1 MVDKFKKYTGEV
13 IPLESPDTTVS
24 SSTTTAPEGFVEY
37 TGEVIDSLRPDYGLG
52 ELASTSLKRGFRQ
65 TSSLVGDV
73 IPAVALSA
81 FGFDE
86 AAERQMEEARA
97 SQEYIQRNLPAQ
109 FPSFRDVQW
118 TNPLDVGKF
127 VVEAMGE
134 NATNLIPVLGLGAT
148 GTKVGANIASKK
160 AFENLVDKKVSQKVK
175 DRITS
180 AAARKGANI
189 GQVGGVFLGSYSLN
203 VPETFRGIY
212 EETGTFE
219 PGAALLAGV
228 VNASLDSIF
237 PVTLLRGFSQPARAG
252 IVSKVLERSG
262 MNPSLANSAVT
273 KVLGAAAL
281 EGVTEGSQE
290 AVNITTENFVQDHS
304 FVFDSKDYDRVL
316 EGAVKGAAAGGGY
329 RATGEAVN
337 KIRKEVSEFNAKK
350 GSATTPPITTP
361 STTQDDAKVAA
372 AQKLDE
378 QQAAERVA
386 REGEQKRLQ
395 QELDEKILT
404 EEGVDEVLTNM
415 NKYFSGNNQSEIN
428 VIRNNLRKV
437 QAELKKNR
445 PERDPIILEDLLNK
459 VTEKVKVEQ
468 PKITKP
474 KPISKE
480 NLEQQVLNFVT
491 QQSNLGIKVT
501 KNQLV
506 QNKDFKIGPKKAGEI
521 LKRLRSDFKI
531 QGDKG
536 KNNQI
541 EYASLDFVP
550 LPEKKK
556 DYAGIKKADSRAV
569 PLKVGKSTKKE
580 GLFSGQA
587 SAAIN
592 HMLNIAGVL
601 GVNAANMDVNLQKRL
616 LKEYNEAI
624 EDYNDTPDSATR
636 GIKFNLDID
645 NDNLIRRFR
654 ESEIPGR
661 PGRTAGMFSQQSID
675 ALKDYAQETQD
686 DYSTGQRIR
695 GATAT
700 TNQTGVGS
708 STETP
713 ISTTKEA
720 VAKSTEEVDRT
731 PVATTRPNTGQ
742 FTRGEGRSDP
752 TLAKQP
758 KEKNLKTSNVEQSK
772 TEFKPS
778 EDPQLTNGRDK
789 KDLAPSEKGDF
800 ELSGGQQ
807 EGIITNPVE
816 KQRKFDKISYAKGMQ
831 FTVLPQT
838 LENTYGKK
846 TLSNIRIVE
855 RNTNWAGAHHNG
867 GIALQGQWPYAVPVG
882 PNVVAHELGHA
893 AHSLL
898 GKKINN
904 SLQVFNDLKNIEE
917 FLYPDLRTTVENAI
931 AEGKELSNNDIE
943 FFNYLLSP
951 EELIAEFNVL
961 RIADPSTAKA
971 VAPLIVE
978 QFESVDKAPNLVKVR
993 KTFPTGFGSI
1003 VAKAPKA
1010 FDNNYTKLHAAMGR
1024 AAGVSREELRLGTKE
1039 DSKVDTLKTTRKGDP
1054 RDKEIIN
1061 KLKSKRTLG
1070 QALAI
1075 LDKENITATQKELVT
1090 VLLSLPNIKSVRF
1103 NIVKDSDLEANTFG
1117 EYDVENNFIK
1127 VGVSGD
1133 VQAVLH
1139 EATHA
1144 ATANQLTKHI
1154 AIDGKNKTPEGQR
1167 LIELYNTTVRAAGN
1181 RFEKELENID
1191 EFVTNAFNNPEF
1203 QQFLADTESPFSTE
1217 FLISE
1222 ARAKLTDEKASEYVK
1237 RNIAD
1242 SYRGKPLEETID
1254 SAWTGFVKAVKQI
1267 INPKKLDLRSSV
1279 LNDVIALAPELFV
1292 GPNPAEQAQGRQGKL
1307 FKKGEESKT
1316 ISEEN
1321 VKSFDF
1327 KVKLIE
1333 PTVSSDPNQI
1343 NESDVDTTETEK
1355 ALSSEDALLNQATG
1369 PNIVTDE
1376 EAAARAKNDVDI
1388 TKNAEFYSGD
1398 AVELLASEESYFTKQ
1413 FNVVADII
1421 QGLPIAKSGLGE
1433 TIANKF
1439 SNIPAGLAR
1448 VYAGFISIGQSEEL
1462 YGVRLP
1468 GLGVLKRLIEQKAT
1482 ITKSGFEEISY
1493 VVQYV
1498 EDILNKYNTTPEG
1511 RATVKEWNEVIFK
1524 LSGLDTDPE
1533 AMINEPNAEHVPSRK
1548 KLEDG
1553 TFETTTNQEFLNANP
1568 EIAALVTRY
1577 NALPEDL
1584 KAAARRMVE
1593 DLRTKYTRLL
1603 EATIAANPE
1612 SESEIRARF
1621 TMRPYYIPFIRR
1633 GDYWF
1638 SYMDTETGKKGYGSA
1653 ASPSARR
1660 KEMQRIQDSGIGTDV
1675 KISNKADVAS
1685 AGLGPDR
1692 NIDAF
1697 VQNIQDSFKNL
1708 DFSGIP
1714 DAQQAGIKEA
1724 LTKTLKEN
1732 YLALFPDQSLRN
1744 QQTHRAAVPGYIEDV
1759 LLSYSDVAPKITS
1772 SLSNTMHNRQI
1783 IEQINAI
1790 QIQANREENR
1800 NNNIIQGVAASALKR
1815 TSFFLNPIAESWAA
1829 LAAYGSYYW
1838 FLGMN
1843 PSSALINYTQ
1853 LPLVVMPFLS
1863 AEYGGATGGGIARA
1877 YKAMHEAHRLYF
1889 RQGGREQ
1896 SKSFG
1901 NDYTMAPY
1909 KVNYATGEK
1918 TYTGKEA
1925 EDFAPKGAKIEI
1937 TQRDGKVIKKIAKED
1952 GKYYSLF
1959 DAAESSQTVRRGISY
1974 EATELSRQT
1983 GASFDKPNRLGGK
1996 IDTLVG
2002 WMFQNS
2008 ERLNREVTLVAA
2020 FNLEME
2026 KQLGERYTD
2035 TKKRKAIKNSKE
2047 YKEAEQKATAKAI
2060 DLTVRAHSHALPE
2073 AGPEFFQNGLPKV
2086 MTIFKRFA
2094 QQQIYLVAKL
2104 FQTVLPK
2111 SGDYVDP
2118 NTGKKL
2124 EGKALDNYKKERRIA
2139 AERLIGIYAASIA
2152 LAGIQGAPLY
2162 GIVKILTELIMDDE
2176 DEPFDLDT
2184 FVAQEFGNTLYGG
2197 PVNKVLGIDMSRRTG
2212 FRDMLFRED
2221 PQRLEELGFV
2231 LYSLETLGG
2240 PAISIATRTTDGLTE
2255 IFGDEGFNV
2264 RSTEKL
2270 LPTALGNTLKAYRQ
2284 ANEGVLNKRGVPIAD
2299 DPNLWQTGKQI
2310 FGFTS
2315 QEVSLAYRKA
2325 NSLKAPERKLYQRR
2339 SRLLLE
2345 YWLALRSGD
2354 ADGLLDVKEEI
2365 VEYNSKAPPS
2375 FRIANS
2381 TISRSMSN
2389 RRKLEKRAF
2398 NGVDVKNRAELEQI
2412 FGIPDD

>member
-37 TGEVIDSLRPDYGLG
+37 TGEVIDPLRPDYGLG

-134 NATNLIPVLGLGAT
+134 NATNLIPILGLGAT

-175 DRITS
+175 DKITS
-180 AAARKGANI
+180 AAARKGANV

-237 PVTLLRGFSQPARAG
+237 PVTLLRGFGQPARAG

-404 EEGVDEVLTNM
+404 EQGVDEVLANM

-437 QAELKKNR
+437 QAQLKKNR

-459 VTEKVKVEQ
+459 VTEKVKVKQ
-468 PKITKP
+468 PKITKPKP

-480 NLEQQVLNFVT
+480 NLEQQVLDFIT
-491 QQSNLGIKVT
+491 QQSNLGIRVT
-501 KNQLV
+501 KNTLV
-506 QNKDFKIGPKKAGEI
+506 QNKDFRIGPKKAGEI
-521 LKRLRSDFKI
+521 LKGLRSEFKI

-601 GVNAANMDVNLQKRL
+601 GVNATNMDVNLQKRL

-636 GIKFNLDID
+636 GIKFNTDIN

-661 PGRTAGMFSQQSID
+661 PGRTGGMFSQQSID

-686 DYSTGQRIR
+686 DYSTRQRIA
-695 GATAT
+695 GATAAP
-700 TNQTGVGS
+700 NQTRVGS
-708 STETP
+708 STKTP

-720 VAKSTEEVDRT
+720 VAKSTEEADRT
-731 PVATTRPNTGQ
+731 PVATTGPNTGQ
-742 FTRGEGRSDP
+742 FTGGERGIYP
-752 TLAKQP
+752 TL
-758 KEKNLKTSNVEQSK
+758 
-772 TEFKPS
+772 
-778 EDPQLTNGRDK
+778 
-789 KDLAPSEKGDF
+789 
-800 ELSGGQQ
+800 GGQ
-807 EGIITNPVE
+807 N
-816 KQRKFDKISYAKGMQ
+816 
-831 FTVLPQT
+831 FT
-838 LENTYGKK
+838 E
-846 TLSNIRIVE
+846 
-855 RNTNWAGAHHNG
+855 
-867 GIALQGQWPYAVPVG
+867 
-882 PNVVAHELGHA
+882 
-893 AHSLL
+893 
-898 GKKINN
+898 GKKITVKTPNGFEYRGFYRRED
-904 SLQVFNDLKNIEE
+904 SRLYGDIGTVVYPRIGQADGIQNIEPE
-917 FLYPDLRTTVENAI
+917 DIVT
-931 AEGKELSNNDIE
+931 DIE
-943 FFNYLLSP
+943 
-951 EELIAEFNVL
+951 
-961 RIADPSTAKA
+961 
-971 VAPLIVE
+971 
-978 QFESVDKAPNLVKVR
+978 VDAAQKR
-993 KTFPTGFGSI
+993 K
-1003 VAKAPKA
+1003 
-1010 FDNNYTKLHAAMGR
+1010 
-1024 AAGVSREELRLGTKE
+1024 
-1039 DSKVDTLKTTRKGDP
+1039 LKTTRKGDP

-1075 LDKENITATQKELVT
+1075 LDKEKITTTQKELVT
-1090 VLLSLPNIKSVRF
+1090 VLLSLPNIKNVRF
-1103 NIVKDSDLEANTFG
+1103 NIVKDSDLDANTFG
-1117 EYDVENNFIK
+1117 EYDVKNNFIK

-1167 LIELYNTTVRAAGN
+1167 LIELYNTTVRAADN

-1355 ALSSEDALLNQATG
+1355 ALSSEDALLNQAAG
-1369 PNIVTDE
+1369 PNVVTNE

-1398 AVELLASEESYFTKQ
+1398 AVELDASEESYFTKQ
-1413 FNVVADII
+1413 FNVLSDII
-1421 QGLPIAKSGLGE
+1421 KGLPIAQSGVGE
-1433 TIANKF
+1433 RLANRF
-1439 SNIPAGLAR
+1439 SNIPAGLGR
-1448 VYAGFISIGQSEEL
+1448 IYGGLISIGQSEEL

-1468 GLGVLKRLIEQKAT
+1468 GLGILKRLVEQKAS

-1498 EDILNKYNTTPEG
+1498 EDILNKYNITPEG
-1511 RATVKEWNEVIFK
+1511 RDTVKEWNEVIFK

-1533 AMINEPNAEHVPSRK
+1533 VMINEPNAEHVPSRK

-1553 TFETTTNQEFLNANP
+1553 TFETTTNQEFLDANP

-1603 EATIAANPE
+1603 EATIADNPGN
-1612 SESEIRARF
+1612 ESEIRARF
-1621 TMRPYYIPFIRR
+1621 TMRPYYFPFIRR

-1660 KEMQRIQDSGIGTDV
+1660 EEMKKIQDSGIGTDV
-1675 KISNKADVAS
+1675 KISTKADVAS

-1697 VQNIQDSFKNL
+1697 VQNIQDS
-1708 DFSGIP
+1708 
-1714 DAQQAGIKEA
+1714 
-1724 LTKTLKEN
+1724 
-1732 YLALFPDQSLRN
+1732 
-1744 QQTHRAAVPGYIEDV
+1744 
-1759 LLSYSDVAPKITS
+1759 
-1772 SLSNTMHNRQI
+1772 
-1783 IEQINAI
+1783 
-1790 QIQANREENR
+1790 
-1800 NNNIIQGVAASALKR
+1800 
-1815 TSFFLNPIAESWAA
+1815 
-1829 LAAYGSYYW
+1829 
-1838 FLGMN
+1838 
-1843 PSSALINYTQ
+1843 
-1853 LPLVVMPFLS
+1853 
-1863 AEYGGATGGGIARA
+1863 
-1877 YKAMHEAHRLYF
+1877 
-1889 RQGGREQ
+1889 
-1896 SKSFG
+1896 
-1901 NDYTMAPY
+1901 
-1909 KVNYATGEK
+1909 
-1918 TYTGKEA
+1918 
-1925 EDFAPKGAKIEI
+1925 
-1937 TQRDGKVIKKIAKED
+1937 
-1952 GKYYSLF
+1952 
-1959 DAAESSQTVRRGISY
+1959 
-1974 EATELSRQT
+1974 
-1983 GASFDKPNRLGGK
+1983 
-1996 IDTLVG
+1996 
-2002 WMFQNS
+2002 
-2008 ERLNREVTLVAA
+2008 
-2020 FNLEME
+2020 
-2026 KQLGERYTD
+2026 
-2035 TKKRKAIKNSKE
+2035 
-2047 YKEAEQKATAKAI
+2047 
-2060 DLTVRAHSHALPE
+2060 
-2073 AGPEFFQNGLPKV
+2073 
-2086 MTIFKRFA
+2086 
-2094 QQQIYLVAKL
+2094 
-2104 FQTVLPK
+2104 
-2111 SGDYVDP
+2111 
-2118 NTGKKL
+2118 
-2124 EGKALDNYKKERRIA
+2124 
-2139 AERLIGIYAASIA
+2139 
-2152 LAGIQGAPLY
+2152 
-2162 GIVKILTELIMDDE
+2162 
-2176 DEPFDLDT
+2176 
-2184 FVAQEFGNTLYGG
+2184 
-2197 PVNKVLGIDMSRRTG
+2197 
-2212 FRDMLFRED
+2212 
-2221 PQRLEELGFV
+2221 
-2231 LYSLETLGG
+2231 
-2240 PAISIATRTTDGLTE
+2240 
-2255 IFGDEGFNV
+2255 
-2264 RSTEKL
+2264 
-2270 LPTALGNTLKAYRQ
+2270 
-2284 ANEGVLNKRGVPIAD
+2284 
-2299 DPNLWQTGKQI
+2299 
-2310 FGFTS
+2310 
-2315 QEVSLAYRKA
+2315 
-2325 NSLKAPERKLYQRR
+2325 
-2339 SRLLLE
+2339 
-2345 YWLALRSGD
+2345 
-2354 ADGLLDVKEEI
+2354 
-2365 VEYNSKAPPS
+2365 
-2375 FRIANS
+2375 
-2381 TISRSMSN
+2381 
-2389 RRKLEKRAF
+2389 
-2398 NGVDVKNRAELEQI
+2398 
-2412 FGIPDD
+2412 

>member
-1 MVDKFKKYTGEV
+1 MAKDEFGFEIKKPTTSVEESPSLMEQVSDANIGKFKQETDEFGFPIKTLDTQETSSGVDEFGFP
-13 IPLESPDTTVS
+13 IKTLEP
-24 SSTTTAPEGFVEY
+24 P
-37 TGEVIDSLRPDYGLG
+37 RPDYGLG

-81 FGFDE
+81 LGFDE

-109 FPSFRDVQW
+109 FPSFRDVEW

-134 NATNLIPVLGLGAT
+134 NATNLIPILGLGAT

-180 AAARKGANI
+180 AAARKGANV

-350 GSATTPPITTP
+350 SSATTPPITTP

-468 PKITKP
+468 PKIIKSKP

-480 NLEQQVLNFVT
+480 NLEQQVLDFIT
-491 QQSNLGIKVT
+491 QQSNLGIRVT
-501 KNQLV
+501 KNTLV
-506 QNKDFKIGPKKAGEI
+506 QNKDFRIGPKKAGEI
-521 LKRLRSDFKI
+521 LKGLRSEFKI

-569 PLKVGKSTKKE
+569 PLKVGKSTKRE
-580 GLFSGQA
+580 GLFTGQA
-587 SAAIN
+587 STVIN
-592 HMLNIAGVL
+592 HMLNLAGVL
-601 GVNAANMDVNLQKRL
+601 GVNAVNMDVNLQKRL
-616 LKEYNEAI
+616 VREFNKTLLENPK
-624 EDYNDTPDSATR
+624 DRPDDITR
-636 GIKFNLDID
+636 DIKNQSDID
-645 NDNLIRRFR
+645 NDYL
-654 ESEIPGR
+654 
-661 PGRTAGMFSQQSID
+661 TKVFSQQSLD

-686 DYSTGQRIR
+686 DYSTRQRIA
-695 GATAT
+695 GATAAP
-700 TNQTGVGS
+700 NQTRVGS

-713 ISTTKEA
+713 ISTTEEA
-720 VAKSTEEVDRT
+720 VAKSTEEADRT
-731 PVATTRPNTGQ
+731 PVATTGPDTGQ
-742 FTRGEGRSDP
+742 FTGGERGIYP
-752 TLAKQP
+752 TL
-758 KEKNLKTSNVEQSK
+758 
-772 TEFKPS
+772 
-778 EDPQLTNGRDK
+778 
-789 KDLAPSEKGDF
+789 
-800 ELSGGQQ
+800 GGQ
-807 EGIITNPVE
+807 N
-816 KQRKFDKISYAKGMQ
+816 
-831 FTVLPQT
+831 FT
-838 LENTYGKK
+838 E
-846 TLSNIRIVE
+846 
-855 RNTNWAGAHHNG
+855 
-867 GIALQGQWPYAVPVG
+867 
-882 PNVVAHELGHA
+882 
-893 AHSLL
+893 
-898 GKKINN
+898 GKKITVKTPNGFEYRGFYRRED
-904 SLQVFNDLKNIEE
+904 SRLYGDIGTVVYPRIGQADGIQNIEPE
-917 FLYPDLRTTVENAI
+917 DIVT
-931 AEGKELSNNDIE
+931 DIE
-943 FFNYLLSP
+943 
-951 EELIAEFNVL
+951 
-961 RIADPSTAKA
+961 
-971 VAPLIVE
+971 
-978 QFESVDKAPNLVKVR
+978 VDAAQKR
-993 KTFPTGFGSI
+993 K
-1003 VAKAPKA
+1003 
-1010 FDNNYTKLHAAMGR
+1010 
-1024 AAGVSREELRLGTKE
+1024 
-1039 DSKVDTLKTTRKGDP
+1039 LKTTRKGDP

-1070 QALAI
+1070 QVLAI
-1075 LDKENITATQKELVT
+1075 LDKEKITTTQKELVT
-1090 VLLSLPNIKSVRF
+1090 VLLSLPNIKDVRF
-1103 NIVKDSDLEANTFG
+1103 NIVKDSDLDANTFG
-1117 EYDVENNFIK
+1117 EYDVKDNFIK

-1167 LIELYNTTVRAAGN
+1167 LIELYNTTVRAADN